1 MIFIGQDIPALYG
14 APAKTV
20 NPLLVIIFSHGSG
33 GMRTTYSA
41 TCCDLAS
48 HGYLV
53 AAVEHRSVCLC
64 VYLPVV
70 CLVCLYIVSII
81 YSN

>member
-1 MIFIGQDIPALYG
+1 MR
-14 APAKTV
+14 TSS
-20 NPLLVIIFSHGSG
+20 PLPVIMFSHGSG

-53 AAVEHRSVCLC
+53 VAIEHRFVITGMNTEG
-64 VYLPVV
+64 VARKE
-70 CLVCLYIVSII
+70 IFKM
-81 YSN
+81 